1 MANDRIR
8 QALDHD
14 THVDITTIGRKSG
27 RPHRIE
33 VGLRHIDGQIYLS
46 NTPAKRDWA
55 ANLLANP
62 QFTYH
67 LKQSDPMDLDAHATP
82 VTDPAEK
89 RARLQTILT
98 KEDHLDQL
106 EGRMAGSHLFR
117 VDPTPPAISA

>member
-1 MANDRIR
+1 MASDRIR
-8 QALDHD
+8 RALDLD
-14 THVDITTIGRKSG
+14 SLVDITTIGRKSG
-27 RPHRIE
+27 RPHRVE

-46 NTPAKRDWA
+46 NSPGKRDWA

-67 LKQSDPMDLDAHATP
+67 LKHSDPMDLEARATP

-98 KEDHLDQL
+98 KENHLDRL
-106 EGRMAGSHLFR
+106 EERMAGSHLFR
-117 VDPTPPAISA
+117 VDSTPPAASA